1 MRLRKVS
8 QSLDKVCEQIE
19 RISIFI
25 CVACGVVLFAS
36 TFAGVVFRYV
46 IRAPLKWSEELA
58 RILFVWIV
66 FFGGNV
72 VTRRERHLSLDFL
85 ENLFPTTL
93 KHILYVLSSILGLVF
108 LSVVLYV
115 SILMTEQI
123 GRISNLAVIP
133 ISMSYPYMALP
144 VGSLLMIV
152 QIINNL
158 LRYFILQKYPG
169 GNGKQETNDGG
180 RQIREY

>member
-1 MRLRKVS
+1 MGLKKVS
-8 QSLDKVCEQIE
+8 QSLDKVCEKIE
-19 RISIFI
+19 QISIYI

-46 IRAPLKWSEELA
+46 IRVPLKWSEELA

-66 FFGGNV
+66 FFGGNI
-72 VTRRERHLSLDFL
+72 VTRQERHLSLDFL
-85 ENLFPTTL
+85 ENLFPATV

-115 SILMTEQI
+115 SILMTDQI

-144 VGSLLMIV
+144 IGSFLMMV

-158 LRYFILQKYPG
+158 MRYYILHKYPG
-169 GNGKQETNDGG
+169 SNDEKETDDRG

>member
-1 MRLRKVS
+1 MWLTKVS
-8 QSLDKVCEQIE
+8 QNLDKVCEIIE
-19 RISIFI
+19 RISIYI
-25 CVACGVVLFAS
+25 CIVCGVVLFAS

-66 FFGGNV
+66 FFGGNI
-72 VTRRERHLSLDFL
+72 VTRQERHLSLDFL
-85 ENLFPTTL
+85 ENLFPATV
-93 KHILYVLSSILGLVF
+93 KHLLYVLSSILGLVF

-115 SILMTEQI
+115 SILMTDQI

-144 VGSLLMIV
+144 IGSMLMIV

-158 LRYFILQKYPG
+158 MRYFVLQKYPG
-169 GNGKQETNDGG
+169 SNGKQEAMDHG
-180 RQIREY
+180 RQTREY